1 MNYFSIFLFFLSF
14 YFVYSSGD
22 WNAEDFAEIMK
33 QSQEAENNKHASL
46 LNPTTSYHG
55 GMGKYELNNG
65 RYDGSNLEVTNN
77 FAKHFAPKSKPG
89 SSKSVKET
97 EKKERKSAFTRWTR
111 GGN

>member
-55 GMGKYELNNG
+55 MQKLNSYIQCYNELN
-65 RYDGSNLEVTNN
+65 T
-77 FAKHFAPKSKPG
+77 
-89 SSKSVKET
+89 
-97 EKKERKSAFTRWTR
+97 
-111 GGN
+111 